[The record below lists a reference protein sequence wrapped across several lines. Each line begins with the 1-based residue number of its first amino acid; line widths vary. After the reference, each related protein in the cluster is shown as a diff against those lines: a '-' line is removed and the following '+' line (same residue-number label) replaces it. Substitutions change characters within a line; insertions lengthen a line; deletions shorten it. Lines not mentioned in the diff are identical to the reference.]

1 MRIARKVF
9 PTIFVLIGMLL
20 CSEATKAAQHHVFFI
35 PPGGGLNEVTGGN
48 GSWQSP
54 TTFFTGVGF
63 VTPQN
68 STVASFTAGGL
79 LYVAFFCNS
88 AVCAMYSSDN
98 VNWTLT
104 NISGA
109 SNAPPP
115 DVNSGLIGY
124 ADYKGNPRI
133 FYVAISPS
141 QSHEVFEIYRSGGWN
156 GDGGASIGTVA
167 ANGTPL
173 VGYLYSHN
181 NVTTANVF
189 YVATDGHIH
198 ETDQSSS
205 TGAWSTTDV
214 TADSGA
220 PSPVSG
226 SALLG
231 YPWNSNAP
239 IVFIASDQHM
249 HQAWWNGTTWN
260 TNDITAQCSCT
271 LPEFG
276 TPLMGYFWSGEPIND
291 YVGID
296 QHVHQVWWN
305 GSQMLTNDWTA
316 GAGGQPF
323 TTTPLTGNNGT
334 GVFYLDT
341 SSQLREYW
349 YNGTNHDTELMPF
362 TGTPSGSGLAI
373 AVF

>member
-1 MRIARKVF
+1 
-9 PTIFVLIGMLL
+9 MLL
-20 CSEATKAAQHHVFFI
+20 SSEATKAAQQHVFFI

-115 DVNSGLIGY
+115 DVNSGLTGFGDG
-124 ADYKGNPRI
+124 AGTPRI
-133 FYVAISPS
+133 FYVAQPDGYGFRAIV
-141 QSHEVFEIYRSGGWN
+141 EAYYSGGNWHF
-156 GDGGASIGTVA
+156 DSGASIGPSA
-167 ANGTPL
+167 AAGTPL
-173 VGYLYSHN
+173 VGYLDPVDKLVMVWYI
-181 NVTTANVF
+181 
-189 YVATDGHIH
+189 ATDGHIH
-198 ETDQSSS
+198 WTVQGFGSGWSTYDATAA
-205 TGAWSTTDV
+205 TGA
-214 TADSGA
+214 
-220 PSPVSG
+220 PPPVSG
-226 SALLG
+226 SSLMGYVWGGGAVAANDPLL
-231 YPWNSNAP
+231 
-239 IVFIASDQHM
+239 FIAGDQHI
-249 HQAWWNGTTWN
+249 HQVWWNRPYGWN
-260 TNDITAQCSCT
+260 TNDITAGCGCT

-276 TPLMGYFWSGEPIND
+276 SAMTGYFWNGNAITD
-291 YVGID
+291 YIGID
-296 QHVHQVWWN
+296 QHVHQVWWT
-305 GSQMLTNDWTA
+305 GSQYNNNDWTA

-323 TTTPLTGNNGT
+323 TGSPLTGNSSS

-341 SSQLREYW
+341 SGQLREYW
-349 YNGTNHDTELMPF
+349 WDGSHYHNPGLATF
-362 TGTPSGSGLAI
+362 SGTPSGKGLAI
-373 AVF
+373 ATF